1 MSLECVALGNGFVI
15 RGIEGY
21 PYDVL
26 LEAAHPGWSAKQV
39 VESGAAARDSALTRT
54 RAVERLLRHSLSDEA
69 QVAAIMR
76 DVDRSLEACPE

>member
-15 RGIEGY
+15 REIEGY

-26 LEAAHPGWSAKQV
+26 LEAAHPGWSARPAT
-39 VESGAAARDSALTRT
+39 ESECTSRDSALTRT
-54 RAVERLLRHSLSDEA
+54 RAVERLLRHSLVDEA
-69 QVAAIMR
+69 QLAAIMT